1 MGEFFAMG
9 DYGAYVWSAY
19 GITLFGLAALFVWS
33 WLGARSREGELEQT
47 RKWARAERRAPSTAH
62 LSAALPGAAD
72 AGDSV
77 RIDNASDS
85 MPAADASSGGGA

>member
-9 DYGAYVWSAY
+9 EYGTYVWFAY
-19 GITLFGLAALFVWS
+19 GITLVSLAALFVWS

-72 AGDSV
+72 VGNPAKIDSP
-77 RIDNASDS
+77 ADS
-85 MPAADASSGGGA
+85 MPAADVSSGGGA